1 MKIIV
6 VGAPTRVDAEIEL
19 ACCAVELERKG
30 IEIRWIS
37 RVLCEIRTNNCN
49 ILFREMNSDRVWRGL
64 LCDAS
69 FGITEGAQCLVNRS
83 HTPTN
88 YNGTFLDYVYE
99 VEGIKE

>member
-1 MKIIV
+1 MKTIV
-6 VGAPTRVDAEIEL
+6 VGVLTRVDAERELARCAIEL
-19 ACCAVELERKG
+19 QRKG
-30 IEIRWIS
+30 IEIRRVL

-83 HTPTN
+83 HAPTN
-88 YNGTFLDYVYE
+88 YNGTFLDYVCE
-99 VEGIKE
+99 VEGMKE